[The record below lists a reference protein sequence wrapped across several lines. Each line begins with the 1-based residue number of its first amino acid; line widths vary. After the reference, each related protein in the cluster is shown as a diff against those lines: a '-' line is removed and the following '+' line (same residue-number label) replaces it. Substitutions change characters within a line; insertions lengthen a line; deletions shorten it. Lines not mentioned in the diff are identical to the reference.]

1 MCILRRISE
10 RVGLLGSII
19 NERCFC
25 RGNLNRKR
33 TDRPGDLLCRDITS
47 AVCRPA
53 VICAVVERDLN
64 GILPRIFASQ
74 DPVCNV
80 DEFAFLRGDILNPHQ
95 RGVKSAERDGVVC
108 VCLVCISPIGK
119 GGNGDALF
127 LNGHRKD
134 KGIPSAVLPGE
145 VIIVE
150 RDSNGIRACI
160 HRRQRAALR
169 IDQRKR
175 RTSRSR
181 RECERIG
188 KRTAHT
194 RLTCDNRV
202 VIGKSPCL
210 RLRIVDI
217 RSIGQSRLDNFQRN
231 DLKRGFINRLLP
243 SFPLRIVFLI
253 GFDRK
258 RDLERSHIRQGERT
272 VCRRNVTVFLV
283 RCPQFRTF
291 GKEIG
296 GELRLSVVDGIRKGR
311 EFEFPLSDL
320 EIDVRGLIADKIRC
334 LCN

>member
-25 RGNLNRKR
+25 GGNPDRKR
-33 TDRPGDLLCRDITS
+33 SDRPGYLLCRDIAS

-53 VICAVVERDLN
+53 VICAVVERDPN
-64 GILPRIFASQ
+64 GIRPRIFASQ
-74 DPVCNV
+74 GPVGNV
-80 DEFAFLRGDILNPHQ
+80 DEFAFLRGDIRNSHQ

-108 VCLVCISPIGK
+108 VCLVCIGPVGK
-119 GGNGDALF
+119 GGNSDALF

-145 VIIVE
+145 VLIVE
-150 RDSNGIRACI
+150 RDRDGIRTRF
-160 HRRQRAALR
+160 RRCQRAVCR
-169 IDQRKR
+169 IDIRKR
-175 RTSRSR
+175 RTRCL
-181 RECERIG
+181 RELERIG
-188 KRTAHT
+188 KCTAHT

-217 RSIGQSRLDNFQRN
+217 GSIGQSRLDNFQRN
-231 DLKRGFINRLLP
+231 DLKRGFINRLLQAC
-243 SFPLRIVFLI
+243 PLRIVFLI

-258 RDLERSHIRQGERT
+258 RDLERSLIRQGERT
-272 VCRRNVTVFLV
+272 ACRRNVTIFLV

-296 GELRLSVVDGIRKGR
+296 GKLRLSVVDGIRKGR
-311 EFEFPLSDL
+311 EFEFTLSDL